1 MTNNFRS
8 GSVTSFSKIIDKSGS
23 LAEGVIDKRAGSL
36 CITRTGEG
44 MI

>member
-1 MTNNFRS
+1 MAIF
-8 GSVTSFSKIIDKSGS
+8 KIVVYGPRC
-23 LAEGVIDKRAGSL
+23 EGVIDKRAGSL